1 MCYLYNILFYQITGL
16 VKYICSFQEIPWIQE
31 EVALQKTSLAEFYL
45 YPTMRIGI
53 GNYPNKI
60 LTDLIVLL
68 LLFLHR

>member
-1 MCYLYNILFYQITGL
+1 MWYLYILFDQITGL

-31 EVALQKTSLAEFYL
+31 EAALQKTSLAEFYL
-45 YPTMRIGI
+45 YPTVKIGI
-53 GNYPNKI
+53 GNYQDKI